1 MTTVQRTLA
10 LLTLVMTTMTLG
22 AQTTVDRTVRPSPLP
37 TPRINLPAIQK
48 TTLSNGLALW
58 VVEDRELPVFAFNL
72 VLLGGSDRDPAALP
86 GVASMTADVL
96 DEGTTTR
103 DAMAIADELEFVGSS
118 LRIGSGLDASFVSL
132 NGLTKHLD
140 ASLAVFADVLLNPV
154 FPQNEVDRLLK
165 QRKTALL
172 QQKDRAA
179 TVASLAF
186 NRIIFGEDHPYGRDA
201 SGSEQSLAAMTRN
214 DLVAF
219 YSAYYRPN
227 NATLIVVGDV
237 RLKEIAAKLETALAG
252 WRSADIARPAFP
264 PTPRVDARRVYL
276 IDKPGAPQAEI
287 RIGYPAAARSTPD
300 FFPLIIAN
308 RVLGGQFTS
317 RLNLNLREKRG
328 YTYGAR
334 SSFSFNRQPGPFIA
348 AAGVVTAKADSALQ
362 EFIIELDR
370 MHAEGVSDEELA
382 FVKKGLAGGFPAG
395 FETAGQVAG
404 ALQNIVLYDLA
415 DDYYGTYLQKIDAVT
430 MKDVQ
435 DVCARYLDARTM
447 AVVVVGD
454 LATNRTG
461 IEALRLGPT
470 VLCDV
475 EGAPLPR

>member
-1 MTTVQRTLA
+1 MTTAQRALVLLSLA
-10 LLTLVMTTMTLG
+10 GISMTLV
-22 AQTTVDRTVRPSPLP
+22 AQPNVDRTVRPSPLP

-58 VVEDRELPVFAFNL
+58 VVEDRELPVFAVNL
-72 VLLGGSDRDPAALP
+72 VILGGSDRDPASLP
-86 GVASMTADVL
+86 GLASMTADVL
-96 DEGTTTR
+96 DEGTSSR
-103 DAMAIADELEFVGSS
+103 DALAIADELEFVGSS
-118 LRIGSGLDASFVSL
+118 LRVASGVDASFVSL

-154 FPQNEVDRLLK
+154 FPQKEVDRLLK

-186 NRIIFGEDHPYGRDA
+186 NRIIFGGEHPYGQDA
-201 SGSEQSLAAMTRN
+201 SGTEQSLTAMTRD
-214 DLVAF
+214 DLVRF
-219 YSAYYRPN
+219 YTTWYRPT
-227 NATLIVVGDV
+227 NATVIVVGDV
-237 RLKEIAAKLETALAG
+237 RLTEIAAKLEKALAG
-252 WRSADIARPAFP
+252 WKKAEVPSTTFP
-264 PTPRVDARRVYL
+264 SVPVVEKRRVYL

-300 FFPLIIAN
+300 FFPLIVAN

-334 SSFSFNRQPGPFIA
+334 SSFSFNRQPGAFTA
-348 AAGVVTAKADSALQ
+348 AAGVVTAKADSALH
-362 EFIIELDR
+362 EFLYEIDR
-370 MHAEGVSDEELA
+370 MHAEGVTEEELM

-404 ALQNIVLYDLA
+404 ALQNLVLYSLP
-415 DDYYGTYLQKIDAVT
+415 DDYYSTYLQNIDGVSL
-430 MKDVQ
+430 KDVR
-435 DVCARYLDARTM
+435 DVCARYLDSRRM

-454 LATNRTG
+454 MSVNRAG
-461 IEALRLGPT
+461 IEAMNVGPT
-470 VLCDV
+470 VMTDV
-475 EGAPLPR
+475 EGNPVKQ